1 MTPFLLR
8 IIKTVIYILVLWGLL
23 FLNWWSKKH
32 NKKTLYYISI
42 AFILLFIGFIIW
54 SKFGKH

>member
-8 IIKTVIYILVLWGLL
+8 FIKTVFYIMVLWGLF
-23 FLNWWSKKH
+23 FLNWWSRKH
-32 NKKTLYYISI
+32 NNKAVYYISI

-54 SKFGKH
+54 SKFGGH